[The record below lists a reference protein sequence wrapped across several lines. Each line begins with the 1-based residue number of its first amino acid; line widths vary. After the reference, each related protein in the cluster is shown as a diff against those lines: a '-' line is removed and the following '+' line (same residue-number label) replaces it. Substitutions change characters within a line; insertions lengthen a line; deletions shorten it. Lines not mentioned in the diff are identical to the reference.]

1 MNVNTSQMLEN
12 LGQILPMLT
21 VVVGALL
28 TMLISVARSHKEA
41 EHSEISAHAFV
52 VVSLVTLA
60 LSLFLLAGMTPQK
73 EPIWAGTL
81 SIDRLSL
88 AAQGLIVVISAIALG
103 LGTAAIQTQKL
114 VRGEYYSLTLF
125 AVSGMMLMVSASEL
139 LTFFVGL
146 EIMSLAVYVLVGF
159 RRADR
164 WSQEAALKYFLSGA
178 FASAFFL
185 FGSAML
191 FGATGTTDYAGI
203 ARSVAKVIAGETFPL
218 ATLLLVGAT
227 LCVVGFAFKIAA
239 VPFHMWAPDAYQG
252 APTMVTG
259 FMAVT
264 VKAAAFV
271 SFLRFVLIGLSGS
284 PGSSLPQLV
293 PLFETLAILT
303 MTVGNLSAVLQ
314 RDVKRML
321 AYSSIAQAGYLL
333 VGMIGAVLKG
343 EVAVQG
349 MVFYLF
355 VYALSTLG
363 AFGVLIA
370 LERRGARH
378 EDNLLNRYSGVAWQ
392 HPALGLA
399 FAVCMF
405 ALSGIPPTAGFVG
418 KVLLF
423 GPALDAG
430 HVTLVVIAV
439 LNSVVS
445 VYYYLRVVVY
455 MFMKSQPTRP
465 EDESLVSSPWL
476 RFSLGVAVILVL
488 VVGIT
493 PQRWLETF
501 SKLLS

>member
-1 MNVNTSQMLEN
+1 MNVSTANMLQN
-12 LGQILPMLT
+12 LEQILPML
-21 VVVGALL
+21 VVVTGGLV
-28 TMLISVARSHKEA
+28 TMLMSVARSYKDPQHA
-41 EHSEISAHAFV
+41 EVSVEPFV
-52 VVSLVTLA
+52 VVSLVSLGLA
-60 LSLFLLAGMTPQK
+60 LFLLGGMTPQRQ
-73 EPIWAGTL
+73 PIWTGTL
-81 SIDRLSL
+81 SIDRLAL
-88 AAQGLIVVISAIALG
+88 AAQGLIVGVSAISLCMGA
-103 LGTAAIQTQKL
+103 AAIQTQGL
-114 VRGEYYSLTLF
+114 VRGEYFSLTLF
-125 AVSGMMLMVSASEL
+125 GVSGMMLMVGASEL

-159 RRADR
+159 RRSDR

-185 FGSAML
+185 FGAALL

-203 ARSVAKVIAGETFPL
+203 AAAVAKVLGGQTYPL
-218 ATLLLVGAT
+218 AELLLTGAT
-227 LCVVGFAFKIAA
+227 LCVVGFAFKVAA

-271 SFLRFVLIGLSGS
+271 SFLRFVLMGLGDSGRH
-284 PGSSLPQLV
+284 LPELV
-293 PLFETLAILT
+293 PLFEVLAIVT

-314 RDVKRML
+314 RNVKRML

-333 VGMIGAVLKG
+333 VGLVGALERG
-343 EVAVQG
+343 EMAVQALL
-349 MVFYLF
+349 FYLF

-370 LERRGARH
+370 LERRGGRH
-378 EDNLLNRYSGVAWQ
+378 DENLLNRYAGIAWQ
-392 HPALGLA
+392 YPALGAA

-405 ALSGIPPTAGFVG
+405 ALSGIPPTSGFVG

-430 HVTLVVIAV
+430 HIPLVIIAV

-455 MFMKSQPTRP
+455 MFMRNAPPKKEAELARF
-465 EDESLVSSPWL
+465 SPWL
-476 RFSLGVAVILVL
+476 TGALGLTTLLVL
-488 VVGIT
+488 AVGVL
-493 PQRWLETF
+493 PQRWLESF

>member
-1 MNVNTSQMLEN
+1 VNTANMLTN
-12 LGQILPMLT
+12 LEQLLPILT
-21 VVVGALL
+21 VVVGGLV
-28 TMLISVARSHKEA
+28 TMLMSVARSHKDPQ
-41 EHSEISAHAFV
+41 HADVAMQPFL
-52 VVSLVTLA
+52 VVSLATLVIA
-60 LSLFLLAGMTPQK
+60 LGLLVGMTPEKQA
-73 EPIWAGTL
+73 IWSGTL
-81 SIDRLSL
+81 AIDRLALVS
-88 AAQGLIVVISAIALG
+88 QGLIVVVTALAMCM
-103 LGTAAIQTQKL
+103 GTAAIQTQGM
-114 VRGEYYSLTLF
+114 VRGEYYALTLF
-125 AVSGMMLMVSASEL
+125 SASGMMLMVSAAEL

-159 RRADR
+159 RRSDR

-185 FGSAML
+185 FGAALL

-203 ARSVAKVIAGETFPL
+203 ATAVAKVVAGETFPL
-218 ATLLLVGAT
+218 SSLLLAGAT
-227 LCVVGFAFKIAA
+227 LCVVGFCFKIAA

-271 SFLRFVLIGLSGS
+271 SFARFALMALGTGNSH
-284 PGSSLPQLV
+284 LPELV
-293 PLFETLAILT
+293 PLFETLAIIT

-314 RDVKRML
+314 RNVKRML

-333 VGMIGAVLKG
+333 VGLVGALERG
-343 EVAVQG
+343 DTAVQA
-349 MVFYLF
+349 MLFYLF
-355 VYALSTLG
+355 IYALSTLG

-370 LERRGARH
+370 LERRGTRH
-378 EDNLLNRYSGVAWQ
+378 DENLLNRYAGVAWA
-392 HPALGLA
+392 HPALGVA
-399 FAVCMF
+399 FAICMF
-405 ALSGIPPTAGFVG
+405 ALSGIPPTSGFVG

-455 MFMKSQPTRP
+455 LFMKNAPP
-465 EDESLVSSPWL
+465 KKDAEPLVFSPWL
-476 RFSLGVAVILVL
+476 TGALTITTALVILVG
-488 VVGIT
+488 VM
-493 PQRWLETF
+493 PERWLETF
-501 SKLLS
+501 SKLL